1 MRLHIFWA
9 SLPLLLCSRVSAND
23 QYVMG
28 VAPTTTEPE
37 WFKTRPQSFQEAGY
51 TATGAAP
58 FLAQTN
64 PAPFGNPATYTAN
77 HPLETSQPIR
87 GAKDRNIF
95 HHMGILSPY
104 YPRADGF
111 GVDELPRPKG
121 SNITQM
127 HMLHRHGSRYPNKN
141 EGDDFANWAKALA
154 NATAHGAV
162 FKDELS
168 FTHDW
173 TYNLGADMLTARG
186 REDLL
191 ESGVLNFFNYG
202 HLYTP
207 GTKIVART
215 TTQDRMLKSAENFL
229 AGFFHLDWDEH
240 VNLLAMIEEKH
251 FNTSLQAKNAC
262 PNAMNISFDDDYVA
276 DTVIKWKYHYLA
288 HRTHHLNHL
297 SVNYHWTI
305 NDSFTAQTLCAYET
319 VALGYSPWCTLF
331 TFREWEDF
339 SYTYDLTFGGNSGFQ
354 CPISRAMGITWVEEF
369 LARVENRSF
378 STPGSSSA
386 ANLTLNTNNPIT
398 FPTNQS
404 LYLDFAHDKILCS
417 VLVAFGLRQF
427 ADLPFPEYHHTGDDE
442 DSKYPPPRYNHS
454 FQTAKIIP
462 FAGRLNIEIIR
473 APHKINPHRSHLDH
487 HQDNIYLNH
496 TKETEYVHFLLNQR
510 TVPLH
515 QSLPECCPF
524 RSDGWCELDAFL
536 RAQRDS
542 LRKAE
547 YDFSCWGKWDLGEF
561 GEVWDGVPVRRGGS
575 KL

>member
-1 MRLHIFWA
+1 MRSRIYWA
-9 SLPLLLCSRVSAND
+9 ILFLLLVLCVSAND

-37 WFKTRPQSFQEAGY
+37 WFKTRPQSFQGY

-64 PAPFGNPATYTAN
+64 PASFGNPATYTAN

-111 GVDELPRPKG
+111 GVDEFPRPKG

-127 HMLHRHGSRYPNKN
+127 HMLHRHGSRYPNKD
-141 EGDDFANWAKALA
+141 EGDDFSNWIKAIT

-168 FTHDW
+168 FIHDW
-173 TYNLGADMLTARG
+173 TYSLGADMLTTRG

-191 ESGVLNFFNYG
+191 ESGILNFFNYG

-240 VNLLAMIEEKH
+240 VNLLAMIEEKN

-262 PNAMNISFDDDYVA
+262 PNAMNISFDDYVS
-276 DTVIKWKYHYLA
+276 DTVTKWKTHYLS
-288 HRTHHLNHL
+288 HRTHHLNYL
-297 SVNYHWTI
+297 SIDYHWTT
-305 NDSFTAQTLCAYET
+305 NDSFNAQTLCAYET
-319 VALGYSPWCTLF
+319 VALGYSPWCSLF
-331 TFREWEDF
+331 TFPEWEGF
-339 SYTYDLTFGGNSGFQ
+339 SYTYDLTFGGNAGFQ
-354 CPISRAMGITWVEEF
+354 CPISRAMGITWVQEF

-386 ANLTLNTNNPIT
+386 ANLTLNTNPVT

-404 LYLDFAHDKILCS
+404 LYFDFAHDKILLG
-417 VLVAFGLRQF
+417 VLTAFGLHQF
-427 ADLPFPEYHHTGDDE
+427 ADLPFPDYTNQNFMDV
-442 DSKYPPPRYNHS
+442 YPPRHHA

-473 APHKINPHRSHLDH
+473 APHKINPRRSHHDR
-487 HQDNIYLNH
+487 HQDTYMKH
-496 TKETEYVHFLLNQR
+496 TGETEYVHFLLNQC

-515 QSLPECCPF
+515 KSLPECSF

-536 RAQRDS
+536 RAQKDS
-542 LRKAE
+542 LQKAE
-547 YDFSCWGKWDLGEF
+547 YDFSCVGEWDLGDF
-561 GEVWDGVPVRRGGS
+561 GDVWDGVPVRKGE
-575 KL
+575 

>member
-1 MRLHIFWA
+1 MRSRIYWA
-9 SLPLLLCSRVSAND
+9 ILFLLLVSCVSAND

-37 WFKTRPQSFQEAGY
+37 WFKTRPQSFQGY

-87 GAKDRNIF
+87 GGKDRNIF

-111 GVDELPRPKG
+111 GVDEFPRPKG

-127 HMLHRHGSRYPNKN
+127 HMLHRHGSRYPNKD
-141 EGDDFANWAKALA
+141 E
-154 NATAHGAV
+154 AHGAV

-168 FTHDW
+168 FIHDW
-173 TYNLGADMLTARG
+173 TYSLGADMLTTRG

-191 ESGVLNFFNYG
+191 ESGILNFYNYG

-240 VNLLAMIEEKH
+240 VNLLAMIEEKN
-251 FNTSLQAKNAC
+251 FNSSLQAKNAC
-262 PNAMNISFDDDYVA
+262 PNAMKISFDDYVS
-276 DTVIKWKYHYLA
+276 DTVTKWKTHYLS
-288 HRTHHLNHL
+288 HRTHHLNYL
-297 SVNYHWTI
+297 STDYHWTS
-305 NDSFTAQTLCAYET
+305 NDSFNAQTLCAYET
-319 VALGYSPWCTLF
+319 VALGYSPWCSLF
-331 TFREWEDF
+331 TFPEWEGF
-339 SYTYDLTFGGNSGFQ
+339 SYTYDLTFGGNAGFQ
-354 CPISRAMGITWVEEF
+354 CPISRAMGITWVQEF

-386 ANLTLNTNNPIT
+386 ANLTLNTNPVT

-404 LYLDFAHDKILCS
+404 LYFDFAHDKILLG
-417 VLVAFGLRQF
+417 VLTAFGLRQF
-427 ADLPFPEYHHTGDDE
+427 ADLPFPDYTDQYFMDVF
-442 DSKYPPPRYNHS
+442 PPRHHA
-454 FQTAKIIP
+454 FQTAKLIP

-473 APHKINPHRSHLDH
+473 APHKINPRRSHHDR
-487 HQDNIYLNH
+487 HQDTYMKH
-496 TKETEYVHFLLNQR
+496 TAETEYVHFLLNQR

-515 QSLPECCPF
+515 KSLPECSF

-536 RAQRDS
+536 RAQKDS

-547 YDFSCWGKWDLGEF
+547 YDFSCVGEWDLGEF
-561 GEVWDGVPVRRGGS
+561 GDVWDGVPVLRGE
-575 KL
+575 

>member
-1 MRLHIFWA
+1 
-9 SLPLLLCSRVSAND
+9 
-23 QYVMG
+23 MG

-37 WFKTRPQSFQEAGY
+37 WFKTRPQSFQGY

-87 GAKDRNIF
+87 GGKDRNIF

-111 GVDELPRPKG
+111 GVDEFPRPKG

-127 HMLHRHGSRYPNKN
+127 HMLHRHGSRYPNKD
-141 EGDDFANWAKALA
+141 EGDDFANWIKAIT

-168 FTHDW
+168 FIHDW
-173 TYNLGADMLTARG
+173 TYSLGADMLTTRG

-191 ESGVLNFFNYG
+191 ESGILNFYNYG

-207 GTKIVART
+207 GTKIVAR

-240 VNLLAMIEEKH
+240 VNLLAMIEEKN
-251 FNTSLQAKNAC
+251 FNSSLQAKNAC
-262 PNAMNISFDDDYVA
+262 PNAMKISFDDYVS
-276 DTVIKWKYHYLA
+276 DTVTKWKTHYLS
-288 HRTHHLNHL
+288 HRTHHLNYL
-297 SVNYHWTI
+297 STDYHWTS
-305 NDSFTAQTLCAYET
+305 NDSFNAQTLCAYET
-319 VALGYSPWCTLF
+319 VALGYSPWCSLF
-331 TFREWEDF
+331 TFPEWEGF
-339 SYTYDLTFGGNSGFQ
+339 SYTYDLTFGGNAGFQ
-354 CPISRAMGITWVEEF
+354 CPISRAMGITWVQEF

-386 ANLTLNTNNPIT
+386 ANLTLNTNPVT

-404 LYLDFAHDKILCS
+404 LYFDFAHDKILLG
-417 VLVAFGLRQF
+417 VLTAFGLRQF
-427 ADLPFPEYHHTGDDE
+427 ADLPFPDYTDQYFMDVF
-442 DSKYPPPRYNHS
+442 PPRHHA
-454 FQTAKIIP
+454 FQTAKLIP

-473 APHKINPHRSHLDH
+473 APHKINPRRSHHDR
-487 HQDNIYLNH
+487 HQDTYMKH
-496 TKETEYVHFLLNQR
+496 TAETEYVHFLLNQR

-515 QSLPECCPF
+515 KSLPECSF

-536 RAQRDS
+536 RAQKDS

-547 YDFSCWGKWDLGEF
+547 YDFSC
-561 GEVWDGVPVRRGGS
+561 VWDGVPVLRGE
-575 KL
+575 

>member
-1 MRLHIFWA
+1 MRSRIYWA
-9 SLPLLLCSRVSAND
+9 ILFLLFVLCVSAND
-23 QYVMG
+23 QFVMG

-37 WFKTRPQSFQEAGY
+37 WFKTRPQSFQGY

-111 GVDELPRPKG
+111 GVDEFPRPKG

-127 HMLHRHGSRYPNKN
+127 HMLHRHGSRYPNKD
-141 EGDDFANWAKALA
+141 EGDDFANWIKAIT

-168 FTHDW
+168 FIHDW
-173 TYNLGADMLTARG
+173 TYSLGADMLTTRG

-191 ESGVLNFFNYG
+191 ESGILNFFNYG

-240 VNLLAMIEEKH
+240 VNLLAMIEEKN

-262 PNAMNISFDDDYVA
+262 PNAMNISFDDYVS
-276 DTVIKWKYHYLA
+276 DTVTKWKTHYLS
-288 HRTHHLNHL
+288 HRTQHLNYL
-297 SVNYHWTI
+297 STDYHWTT
-305 NDSFTAQTLCAYET
+305 NDSFNAQTLCAYET
-319 VALGYSPWCTLF
+319 VALGYSPWCSLF
-331 TFREWEDF
+331 TFPEWEGF
-339 SYTYDLTFGGNSGFQ
+339 SYTYDLTFGGNAGFQ
-354 CPISRAMGITWVEEF
+354 CPISRAMGITWVQEF

-386 ANLTLNTNNPIT
+386 ANLTLNTNPVT

-404 LYLDFAHDKILCS
+404 LHFDFAHDKILLG
-417 VLVAFGLRQF
+417 VLTAFGLHQF
-427 ADLPFPEYHHTGDDE
+427 ADLPFPDYTNQNFMDV
-442 DSKYPPPRYNHS
+442 YPPRHHA
-454 FQTAKIIP
+454 FQTAKLIP

-473 APHKINPHRSHLDH
+473 APHKINPCRSHHDR
-487 HQDNIYLNH
+487 HQDTYMKH
-496 TKETEYVHFLLNQR
+496 TGETEYVHFLLNQR

-515 QSLPECCPF
+515 KSLPECSF

-536 RAQRDS
+536 RAQKDS

-547 YDFSCWGKWDLGEF
+547 YDFSCVGEWDLGDF
-561 GEVWDGVPVRRGGS
+561 GDVWDGVPVRREG
-575 KL
+575 

>member
-1 MRLHIFWA
+1 MR
-9 SLPLLLCSRVSAND
+9 
-23 QYVMG
+23 

-37 WFKTRPQSFQEAGY
+37 WFKTRPQSFQGY

-111 GVDELPRPKG
+111 GVDEFPRPKG

-127 HMLHRHGSRYPNKN
+127 HMLHRHGSRYPNKD
-141 EGDDFANWAKALA
+141 EGDGFANWIKAIT

-168 FTHDW
+168 FIHDW
-173 TYNLGADMLTARG
+173 TYSLGADMLTTRG

-191 ESGVLNFFNYG
+191 ESGILNFFNYG

-207 GTKIVART
+207 GTKIVTRT

-240 VNLLAMIEEKH
+240 VNLLAMIEEKN

-262 PNAMNISFDDDYVA
+262 PNAMKMSFDDYVS
-276 DTVIKWKYHYLA
+276 DTVTKWKSNYLA

-297 SVNYHWTI
+297 STDYHWTT
-305 NDSFTAQTLCAYET
+305 NDSFNAQTLCAYET
-319 VALGYSPWCTLF
+319 VALGYSPWCSLF
-331 TFREWEDF
+331 TFPEWEGF
-339 SYTYDLTFGGNSGFQ
+339 SYSYDLTFGGNAGFQ
-354 CPISRAMGITWVEEF
+354 CPISRAMGITWVQEF

-378 STPGSSSA
+378 STPRSSSA
-386 ANLTLNTNNPIT
+386 ANLTLNTNPVT

-404 LYLDFAHDKILCS
+404 LYFDFAHDKI
-417 VLVAFGLRQF
+417 VLGVLSAFGLRQF
-427 ADLPFPEYHHTGDDE
+427 ADLPFPNYTNEKGTDIH
-442 DSKYPPPRYNHS
+442 PPRHHD

-473 APHKINPHRSHLDH
+473 APHKINPRRSHHDR
-487 HQDNIYLNH
+487 HQDTYMKH
-496 TKETEYVHFLLNQR
+496 TGETEYVHFLLNQR

-515 QSLPECCPF
+515 KSLPECSF

-536 RAQRDS
+536 RAQKDS

-547 YDFSCWGKWDLGEF
+547 YDFSCVGEWDLGEF
-561 GEVWDGVPVRRGGS
+561 GDVWDGVPIRRRG
-575 KL
+575 

>member
-1 MRLHIFWA
+1 MRLLISYA
-9 SLPLLLCSRVSAND
+9 SLTLLVVSYVSANN
-23 QYVMG
+23 QYVIG

-37 WFKTRPQSFQEAGY
+37 WFKTRPQSFQGY

-104 YPRADGF
+104 YPRSDGF
-111 GVDELPRPKG
+111 GVDEYPRPKG

-127 HMLHRHGSRYPNKN
+127 HMLHRHGSRYPNKD
-141 EGDDFANWAKALA
+141 EGDDFANWARTLT
-154 NATAHGAV
+154 NAISHGAI
-162 FKDELS
+162 FSDELS
-168 FTHDW
+168 FIHNW
-173 TYNLGADMLTARG
+173 TYTLGANILTHRG

-191 ESGVLNFFNYG
+191 ESGILNFFNYG

-240 VNLLAMIEEKH
+240 ANLLAMIEEQS

-262 PNAMNISFDDDYVA
+262 PNAMNISFDDYVSN
-276 DTVIKWKYHYLA
+276 TVTKWKSHYLA
-288 HRTHHLNHL
+288 HRTNHLNHL
-297 SVNYHWTI
+297 STNYHWTT
-305 NDSFTAQTLCAYET
+305 NDTFTAQTLCAYET
-319 VALGYSPWCTLF
+319 VALGYSPWCALF
-331 TFREWEDF
+331 TFPEWEGF
-339 SYTYDLTFGGNSGFQ
+339 SYTYDLTFGGNAGFQ

-386 ANLTLNTNNPIT
+386 ANLTLNTNPTT

-404 LYLDFAHDKILCS
+404 LYFDFVHDKILLG
-417 VLVAFGLRQF
+417 VLTAFGLRQF
-427 ADLPFPEYHHTGDDE
+427 ADLPFPDYTTDTNETHL
-442 DSKYPPPRYNHS
+442 PRQHD

-473 APHKINPHRSHLDH
+473 APHKINPCRTHDP
-487 HQDNIYLNH
+487 HQDTYMKD
-496 TKETEYVHFLLNQR
+496 TGETEYVHFLLNQR

-515 QSLPECCPF
+515 KSLPECSF

-547 YDFSCWGKWDLGEF
+547 YDFTCVGEWDLGEF
-561 GEVWDGVPVRRGGS
+561 GEVQDGVPVRKEGM

>member
-1 MRLHIFWA
+1 M
-9 SLPLLLCSRVSAND
+9 VQN
-23 QYVMG
+23 
-28 VAPTTTEPE
+28 PTTKFPRCATLTFPPAQL
-37 WFKTRPQSFQEAGY
+37 TEAGY

-64 PAPFGNPATYTAN
+64 PAPFGNPATYTVN

-127 HMLHRHGSRYPNKN
+127 HLLHRHGSRYPNKN

-162 FKDELS
+162 FKDELA
-168 FTHDW
+168 FIHDW
-173 TYNLGADMLTARG
+173 TYNLGADMLTTRG

-262 PNAMNISFDDDYVA
+262 PNAMKISFDDDYVA
-276 DTVIKWKYHYLA
+276 DTVTKWKHHYLA
-288 HRTHHLNHL
+288 HRTHHLNYL

-404 LYLDFAHDKILCS
+404 LYLDFAHDKILVS

-442 DSKYPPPRYNHS
+442 ENTIHPPRYNHS

-473 APHKINPHRSHLDH
+473 APHKINPNRSHH
-487 HQDNIYLNH
+487 HEDNIYLKH

-524 RSDGWCELDAFL
+524 RSDGWCELGAFL
-536 RAQRDS
+536 RGQRDS

-547 YDFSCWGKWDLGEF
+547 YDFSCWGEWDLGEF
-561 GEVWDGVPVRRGGS
+561 GEVRDGVPVRRGKSG
-575 KL
+575 L

>member
-1 MRLHIFWA
+1 M
-9 SLPLLLCSRVSAND
+9 VQD
-23 QYVMG
+23 
-28 VAPTTTEPE
+28 PTTKLSGCVTLYLSACL
-37 WFKTRPQSFQEAGY
+37 TNISGY

-87 GAKDRNIF
+87 GGKDRNIF
-95 HHMGILSPY
+95 HHMGILRYIHPCLTSNMQLHSLIVPTI
-104 YPRADGF
+104 PERMDSVWTNSHAPKARTSRKCICCTDTAHAIPTRTK
-111 GVDELPRPKG
+111 VMILP
-121 SNITQM
+121 I
-127 HMLHRHGSRYPNKN
+127 GSR
-141 EGDDFANWAKALA
+141 AIT

-168 FTHDW
+168 FIHDW
-173 TYNLGADMLTARG
+173 TYSLGADMLTTRG

-191 ESGVLNFFNYG
+191 ESGILNFYNYG

-240 VNLLAMIEEKH
+240 VNLLAMIEEKN
-251 FNTSLQAKNAC
+251 FNSSLQAKNAC
-262 PNAMNISFDDDYVA
+262 PNAMKISFDDYVS
-276 DTVIKWKYHYLA
+276 DTVTKWKTHYLS
-288 HRTHHLNHL
+288 HRTHHLNYL
-297 SVNYHWTI
+297 STDYHWTS
-305 NDSFTAQTLCAYET
+305 NDSFNAQTLCAYET
-319 VALGYSPWCTLF
+319 VALGYSPWCSLF
-331 TFREWEDF
+331 TFPEWEGF
-339 SYTYDLTFGGNSGFQ
+339 SYTYDLTFGGNAGFQ
-354 CPISRAMGITWVEEF
+354 CPISRAMGITWVQEF

-386 ANLTLNTNNPIT
+386 ANLTLNTNPVT

-404 LYLDFAHDKILCS
+404 LYFDFAHDKILLG
-417 VLVAFGLRQF
+417 VLTAFGLRQF
-427 ADLPFPEYHHTGDDE
+427 ADLPFPDYTDQYFMDVF
-442 DSKYPPPRYNHS
+442 PPRHHA
-454 FQTAKIIP
+454 FQTAKLIP

-473 APHKINPHRSHLDH
+473 APHKINPRRSHHDR
-487 HQDNIYLNH
+487 HQDTYMKH
-496 TKETEYVHFLLNQR
+496 TAETEYVHFLLNQR

-515 QSLPECCPF
+515 KSLPECSF

-536 RAQRDS
+536 RAQKDS

-547 YDFSCWGKWDLGEF
+547 YDFSCVGEWDLGEF
-561 GEVWDGVPVRRGGS
+561 GDVWDGVPVLRGE
-575 KL
+575 

>member
-1 MRLHIFWA
+1 MRSRIYWA
-9 SLPLLLCSRVSAND
+9 ILFLLLVSCVSAND

-37 WFKTRPQSFQEAGY
+37 WFKTRPQSFQGY

-87 GAKDRNIF
+87 GGKDRNIF

-111 GVDELPRPKG
+111 GVDEFPRPKG

-127 HMLHRHGSRYPNKN
+127 HMLHRHGSRYPNKD
-141 EGDDFANWAKALA
+141 EGDDFANWIKAIT

-162 FKDELS
+162 FRDELS
-168 FTHDW
+168 FIHDW
-173 TYNLGADMLTARG
+173 TYSLGADMLTTRG

-191 ESGVLNFFNYG
+191 ESGILNFYNYG

-240 VNLLAMIEEKH
+240 VNLLAMIEEKN
-251 FNTSLQAKNAC
+251 FNSSLQAKNAC
-262 PNAMNISFDDDYVA
+262 PNAMKISFDDYVS
-276 DTVIKWKYHYLA
+276 DTVTKWKTHYLS
-288 HRTHHLNHL
+288 HRTHHLNYL
-297 SVNYHWTI
+297 STDYHWTS
-305 NDSFTAQTLCAYET
+305 NDSFNAQTLCAYET
-319 VALGYSPWCTLF
+319 VALGYSPWCSLF
-331 TFREWEDF
+331 TFPEWEGF
-339 SYTYDLTFGGNSGFQ
+339 SYTYDLTFGGNAGFQ
-354 CPISRAMGITWVEEF
+354 CPISRAMGITWVQEF

-386 ANLTLNTNNPIT
+386 ANLTLNTNPVT

-404 LYLDFAHDKILCS
+404 LYFDFAHDKILLG
-417 VLVAFGLRQF
+417 VLTAFGLRQF
-427 ADLPFPEYHHTGDDE
+427 ADLPFPDYTDQYFMDVF
-442 DSKYPPPRYNHS
+442 PPRHHA
-454 FQTAKIIP
+454 FQTAKLIP

-473 APHKINPHRSHLDH
+473 APHKINPR
-487 HQDNIYLNH
+487 Q
-496 TKETEYVHFLLNQR
+496 TEYVHFLLNQR

-515 QSLPECCPF
+515 KSLPECSF

-536 RAQRDS
+536 RAQKDS

-547 YDFSCWGKWDLGEF
+547 YDFSCVGEWDLGEF
-561 GEVWDGVPVRRGGS
+561 GDVWDGVPVLRGE
-575 KL
+575 

>member
-1 MRLHIFWA
+1 MRSRIYWA
-9 SLPLLLCSRVSAND
+9 ILFLLLVSCVSAND
-23 QYVMG
+23 QYVMR

-37 WFKTRPQSFQEAGY
+37 WFKTRPQSFQGY

-111 GVDELPRPKG
+111 GVDEFPRPKG

-127 HMLHRHGSRYPNKN
+127 HMLHRHGSRYPNKD
-141 EGDDFANWAKALA
+141 EGDGFANWIKAIT

-168 FTHDW
+168 FIHDW
-173 TYNLGADMLTARG
+173 TYSLGADMLTTRG

-191 ESGVLNFFNYG
+191 ESGILNFFNYG

-240 VNLLAMIEEKH
+240 VNLLAMIEEKN

-262 PNAMNISFDDDYVA
+262 PNAMNISFDDYVS
-276 DTVIKWKYHYLA
+276 DTVTKWKTHYLS
-288 HRTHHLNHL
+288 HRTHHLNYL
-297 SVNYHWTI
+297 SIDYHWTT
-305 NDSFTAQTLCAYET
+305 NDSFNAQTLCAYET
-319 VALGYSPWCTLF
+319 VALGYSPWCSLF
-331 TFREWEDF
+331 TFPEWEGF
-339 SYTYDLTFGGNSGFQ
+339 SYTYDLTFGGNAGFQ
-354 CPISRAMGITWVEEF
+354 CPISRAMGITWVQEF

-386 ANLTLNTNNPIT
+386 ANLTLNTNPVT

-404 LYLDFAHDKILCS
+404 LYFDFAHDKILLG
-417 VLVAFGLRQF
+417 VLTAFGLRQF
-427 ADLPFPEYHHTGDDE
+427 ADLPFPDYTNQNFMDV
-442 DSKYPPPRYNHS
+442 YPPRHHA

-473 APHKINPHRSHLDH
+473 APHKINPRRSHHDR
-487 HQDNIYLNH
+487 HQDTYMKH
-496 TKETEYVHFLLNQR
+496 TGETEYVHFLLNQR

-515 QSLPECCPF
+515 KSLPECSF

-536 RAQRDS
+536 RAQKDS

-547 YDFSCWGKWDLGEF
+547 YDFSCVGEWDLGDF
-561 GEVWDGVPVRRGGS
+561 GDVWDGVPVRREG
-575 KL
+575 

>member
-1 MRLHIFWA
+1 
-9 SLPLLLCSRVSAND
+9 
-23 QYVMG
+23 MG

-37 WFKTRPQSFQEAGY
+37 WFKTRPQSFEGY

-87 GAKDRNIF
+87 GAQDRNIF

-111 GVDELPRPKG
+111 GVDEFPRPKG

-127 HMLHRHGSRYPNKN
+127 HMLHRHGSRYPNKD
-141 EGDDFANWAKALA
+141 EGDDFANWIKAIT

-168 FTHDW
+168 FIHDW
-173 TYNLGADMLTARG
+173 TYSLGADMLTTRG

-191 ESGVLNFFNYG
+191 ESGILNFFNYG

-240 VNLLAMIEEKH
+240 VNLLAMIEEKN

-262 PNAMNISFDDDYVA
+262 PNAMKTSFDDYVS
-276 DTVIKWKYHYLA
+276 DTVTKWKSNYLA

-297 SVNYHWTI
+297 STDYHWTT
-305 NDSFTAQTLCAYET
+305 NDSFNAQTLCAYET
-319 VALGYSPWCTLF
+319 VALGYSPWCSLF
-331 TFREWEDF
+331 TFPEWEGF
-339 SYTYDLTFGGNSGFQ
+339 SYTYDLTFGGNAGFQ
-354 CPISRAMGITWVEEF
+354 CPISRAMGITWVQEF

-386 ANLTLNTNNPIT
+386 ANLTLNTNPVT

-404 LYLDFAHDKILCS
+404 LYFDFAHDKI
-417 VLVAFGLRQF
+417 VLGVLSAFGLRQF
-427 ADLPFPEYHHTGDDE
+427 ADLPFPNYTNEKDMDIH
-442 DSKYPPPRYNHS
+442 PPRHHA
-454 FQTAKIIP
+454 FQTAKLIP

-473 APHKINPHRSHLDH
+473 APHKINPRRSHHDH
-487 HQDNIYLNH
+487 HQDTYLKH
-496 TKETEYVHFLLNQR
+496 TGETEYVHFLLNQR

-515 QSLPECCPF
+515 KSLPECSF

-536 RAQRDS
+536 RAQKDS
-542 LRKAE
+542 LQKAE
-547 YDFSCWGKWDLGEF
+547 YDFSCVGEWDLGEF
-561 GEVWDGVPVRRGGS
+561 GDVWDGVPIRRRG
-575 KL
+575 

>member
-1 MRLHIFWA
+1 MRSHIYWA
-9 SLPLLLCSRVSAND
+9 ILFLLLVSCVSAND

-37 WFKTRPQSFQEAGY
+37 WFKTRPQSFQGY

-58 FLAQTN
+58 FLAQSN

-111 GVDELPRPKG
+111 GVDEFPRPKG

-127 HMLHRHGSRYPNKN
+127 HMLHRHGSRYPNKD
-141 EGDDFANWAKALA
+141 EGDDFANWIKAIT

-168 FTHDW
+168 FIHDW
-173 TYNLGADMLTARG
+173 TYSLGADMLTTRG

-191 ESGVLNFFNYG
+191 ESGILNFFNYG

-207 GTKIVART
+207 GTKIVTRT

-240 VNLLAMIEEKH
+240 VNLLAMIEEKN

-262 PNAMNISFDDDYVA
+262 PNAMKISFDDYVS
-276 DTVIKWKYHYLA
+276 DTVTKWKSNYLA

-297 SVNYHWTI
+297 STDYHWTT
-305 NDSFTAQTLCAYET
+305 NDSFNAQTLCAYET
-319 VALGYSPWCTLF
+319 VALGYSPWCSLF
-331 TFREWEDF
+331 AFPEWEGF
-339 SYTYDLTFGGNSGFQ
+339 SYTYDLTFGGNAGFQ
-354 CPISRAMGITWVEEF
+354 CPISRAMGITWVQEF

-386 ANLTLNTNNPIT
+386 ANLTLNTNPVT

-404 LYLDFAHDKILCS
+404 LYFDFAHDKI
-417 VLVAFGLRQF
+417 VLGVLSAFGLRQF
-427 ADLPFPEYHHTGDDE
+427 ADLPFPNYTNEKDMDIH
-442 DSKYPPPRYNHS
+442 PPRHHD

-473 APHKINPHRSHLDH
+473 APHKINPRRSHHDR
-487 HQDNIYLNH
+487 HQNTYMKH
-496 TKETEYVHFLLNQR
+496 TGETEYVHFLLNQR

-515 QSLPECCPF
+515 KSLPECSF

-536 RAQRDS
+536 RAQKDS

-547 YDFSCWGKWDLGEF
+547 YDFSCVGEWDLGNF
-561 GEVWDGVPVRRGGS
+561 GDVWDGVPVRREG
-575 KL
+575 